1 MRLRLSVAKTHCSE
15 FLAERFQKR
24 SRRELSWNNL
34 AHDTTP
40 PLTHL
45 GPLTLKVTLPDG
57 MLVTNPEQFTD
68 EREEYETEL
77 LEDTTTS

>member
-1 MRLRLSVAKTHCSE
+1 MRITE
-15 FLAERFQKR
+15 EPQ
-24 SRRELSWNNL
+24 ELSWNNL
-34 AHDTTP
+34 AHDTRP

>member
-1 MRLRLSVAKTHCSE
+1 MLE
-15 FLAERFQKR
+15 FFNILQAYNRGAAGAVMD
-24 SRRELSWNNL
+24 NL
-34 AHDTTP
+34 AHDTRP

-45 GPLTLKVTLPDG
+45 EFMTFKVTLPNG